1 MVDHV
6 SSSPFD
12 KLSYSPRDLPRPQS
26 WLLKLT
32 QFQDT
37 SEKGSQGVAQWGSL
51 PSPAI
56 PVTPGQRLEAD
67 DPRIEDEPGM

>member
-6 SSSPFD
+6 PSPFD
-12 KLSYSPRDLPRPQS
+12 NVSHSPRELPHPKS
-26 WLLKLT
+26 WPLKLT

-37 SEKGSQGVAQWGSL
+37 SKKGSQGVAQWGSL
-51 PSPAI
+51 PSLAI